1 MKMRTTLAALAVVS
15 LPFGAMAASFE
26 APQPYQILLVD
37 GKKTDHSAMRGIHNV
52 DVKAGKHQF
61 AISYTEDYST
71 RTDIRVLNGDPVII
85 TLEVPEDAELTL
97 DYQTPVN
104 YRAAQAFLRDQGSQL
119 RIVDQNSGQPVEAE
133 LYSIHRPA
141 GMDVARGI
149 QDYLEETGKSFGG
162 RTDAALAAAEAQFGD
177 ASVNADALDML
188 KHWWNAADKDTRRA
202 FQIWMIQ
209 QQ

>member
-1 MKMRTTLAALAVVS
+1 MKMRITLAALAVAS

-37 GKKTDHSAMRGIHNV
+37 GKKTDHSAMHSVNEV
-52 DVKAGKHQF
+52 ELKAGKHQF
-61 AISYTEDYST
+61 AISYTKDYST
-71 RTDIRVLNGDPVII
+71 RTDIQVLDGDPVIV
-85 TLEVPEDAELTL
+85 TLDVPEDAQLTL
-97 DYQTPVN
+97 DYKAPVN
-104 YRAAQAFLRDQGSQL
+104 YQAAREFLRDQSGKI
-119 RIVDQNSGQPVEAE
+119 RIVDQNTGQPVEAE
-133 LYSIHRPA
+133 LYTIHRPA

-162 RTDAALAAAEAQFGD
+162 RTDAALVAAEAQFGD
-177 ASVNADALDML
+177 ASVNADTLDML
-188 KHWWNAADKDTRRA
+188 KHWWKAADKDTRRA